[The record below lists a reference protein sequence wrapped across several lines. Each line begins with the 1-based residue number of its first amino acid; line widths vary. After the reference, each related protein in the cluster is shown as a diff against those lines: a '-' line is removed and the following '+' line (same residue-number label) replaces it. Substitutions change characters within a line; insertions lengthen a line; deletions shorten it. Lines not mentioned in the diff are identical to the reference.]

1 MEEGVHP
8 PPMAAGCCADD
19 LNKGREQRH
28 AVDMSAQL
36 YNAFELRAF
45 DQVPGSGLHFLMYM
59 FDAE

>member
-1 MEEGVHP
+1 
-8 PPMAAGCCADD
+8 MAAGCCADD